1 MLYFCGNNTLCDMG
15 FNAKALREKY
25 NPEGSLLWQMQERML
40 LILAEIDR
48 ICERHGITY
57 WLSGG
62 SMLGA
67 VRHEG
72 FIPWDDD
79 LDIEMLRPD
88 FVRLMKILET
98 ELPEWLALQW
108 HTTDRNY
115 FFQFAKIRDRRS
127 QLFERN
133 GYDKVWKEHG
143 IFIDIFPLERVP
155 RWIHDV
161 SNLTFGHTYKMMRT
175 ARNPQTVMWKVRLL
189 AWANRNVVF
198 PLLRLVS
205 RLLPTRYYDFGLGIP
220 YFQHSLLED
229 YLPVRRVK
237 YEHTTAPIM
246 ARAEKCLAWRYGEY
260 MKLPENPG
268 SEYHAED
275 VEIR

>member
-1 MLYFCGNNTLCDMG
+1 MNFSAAQL
-15 FNAKALREKY
+15 KEKY
-25 NPEGSLLWQMQERML
+25 NPEGSLLWNMQLRML
-40 LILAEIDR
+40 EILEEIDH
-48 ICERHGITY
+48 ICQKHNISY

-88 FVRLMKILET
+88 FEKLMKILPK
-98 ELPEWLALQW
+98 ELPDHLALQW
-108 HTTDRNY
+108 HTTDPNY
-115 FFQFAKIRDRRS
+115 FFQFAKIRDRHS
-127 QLFERN
+127 ELFERN

-143 IFIDIFPLERVP
+143 IFIDIFPLEQTP
-155 RWIHDV
+155 RWIHNL
-161 SNLTFGHTYKMMRT
+161 SNTTLGHTYKMMRT
-175 ARNPQTVMWKVRLL
+175 AQDVNKVMWKVRLL
-189 AWANRNVVF
+189 AALNRAVIF
-198 PLLRLVS
+198 PCLRLLS
-205 RLLPTRYYDFGLGIP
+205 KLFPTPYYDFALGIP
-220 YFQHSLLED
+220 YFQHSLKED

-246 ARAEKCLAWRYGEY
+246 REAEKCLTWRYGDY
-260 MKLPENPG
+260 MSLPKNPG

-275 VEIR
+275 VRIW

>member
-1 MLYFCGNNTLCDMG
+1 MKFDPQT
-15 FNAKALREKY
+15 LREKY

-40 LILAEIDR
+40 LILAEIDK
-48 ICERHGITY
+48 ICQCHHIPY

-67 VRHEG
+67 VRHGG

-88 FVRLMKILET
+88 FLKLMQILEK
-98 ELPEWLALQW
+98 ELPDWLALQW
-108 HTTDRNY
+108 HTTDPNY
-115 FFQFAKIRDRRS
+115 FFQFAKIRDKRS
-127 QLFERN
+127 ELFERN

-143 IFIDIFPLERVP
+143 IFIDIFPLERTP
-155 RWIHDV
+155 RWIHNL

-175 ARNPQTVMWKVRLL
+175 AKNPLSVMWKVRAL
-189 AWANRNVVF
+189 ASLNRNLIFPVLRCLSRVF
-198 PLLRLVS
+198 P
-205 RLLPTRYYDFGLGIP
+205 TKYYDFALGIP
-220 YFQHSLLED
+220 YFQHSLLSD

-246 ARAEKCLAWRYGEY
+246 AEAEKCLSWRYGDY
-260 MKLPENPG
+260 MQLPTNPG

-275 VEIR
+275 VKIED